1 MAQSIILISLFK
13 IDMLQLNVQEQF
25 KLNVNLLE
33 IGRALKPLKVLN

>member
-33 IGRALKPLKVLN
+33 IGRAFKPLKVLN